1 MTVYQGSCQCGAVTF
16 EADLSLDNP
25 VVCNCS
31 RCRRVASVLVFTP
44 EAKFTLKSGGDNLTE
59 FTFNKHHIRHRF
71 CKTCGVQ
78 GFSMATAP
86 DGTPTAAVTSIA
98 WTAWM
103 GARCRQRR
111 ISTTGQRCSGR
122 AAAIDAYELGKSEFP
137 DH

>member
-1 MTVYQGSCQCGAVTF
+1 MTLYQGSCQCGAVTF

-44 EAKFTLKSGGDNLTE
+44 EAQFTLKSGGANLTE
-59 FTFNKHHIRHRF
+59 FTFNKHHIRHQF

-86 DGTPTAAVTSIA
+86 DGTPTVAVNINCLD
-98 WTAWM
+98 
-103 GARCRQRR
+103 GVD
-111 ISTTGQRCSGR
+111 GR
-122 AAAIDAYELGKSEFP
+122 ALSAKAYMYDGASV
-137 DH
+137 